1 MDASPSVLRSSDK
14 RPAAIIALSLSFG
27 TAFTNKSQIY
37 CGSIFRSDTSL
48 WFIAINLTIPDIIWR
63 PRADIVESEK
73 LIAFS
78 IVWMMFV

>member
-1 MDASPSVLRSSDK
+1 MFRSYDK
-14 RPAAIIALSLSFG
+14 SPAAIIAFSLSFG

-48 WFIAINLTIPDIIWR
+48 WLVAINFTIPDIIWR
-63 PRADIVESEK
+63 PRADIIESEK

-78 IVWMMFV
+78 IVWIMFV